1 MSYEIAQ
8 QRIAEA
14 RRTNSP
20 RLNLSTLGLTEL
32 PPELFEL
39 TNLRVYG

>member
-20 RLNLSTLGLTEL
+20 SLKLLRLGLT
-32 PPELFEL
+32 
-39 TNLRVYG
+39 

>member
-1 MSYEIAQ
+1 LYISGETAVSYEIAQ

-20 RLNLSTLGLTEL
+20 RLNLSKLTQAK
-32 PPELFEL
+32 
-39 TNLRVYG
+39 TVI